1 MSVKTGDQWPRW
13 EVFKKDND
21 RRPYQAVGSVHA
33 GDPEHALLTARNIFV
48 RRPAAVSLWAVR
60 EDDIVSATVETV
72 LAEMGRDNAGK
83 PMHGPAGV
91 YHVGVK
97 MTHKRSMTFVD
108 LIGTVDATD
117 AADAMRQARELR
129 PDALAWWV
137 IPDSAIA
144 RTEDSEDT
152 VESWFAPATEKTYK
166 QQQYYGTIGR
176 HVGEL
181 KRAGLMPRQVNE
193 TPVLGAK
200 HVRPRLEADADAPNP
215 IAQPMAQL
223 TAQPPQVTE

>member
-1 MSVKTGDQWPRW
+1 MTVKTGDQWPRW

-33 GDPEHALLTARNIFV
+33 GDPQHALITARNIFV
-48 RRPAAVSLWAVR
+48 RRPAAVSLWVVR
-60 EDDIVSATVETV
+60 EDDILAATQEEVRNNPEKTWP
-72 LAEMGRDNAGK
+72 GG
-83 PMHGPAGV
+83 AGV

-97 MTHKRSMTFVD
+97 LSHKRSMTFVD

-117 AADAMRQARELR
+117 GTDAMRQARAMQPE
-129 PDALAWWV
+129 ALAWWV
-137 IPDSAIA
+137 IPDSAFA
-144 RTEDSEDT
+144 RTEDDEGT
-152 VESWFAPATEKTYK
+152 VESWFAPAVEKTYK

-193 TPVLGAK
+193 TPAIGAK
-200 HVRPRLEADADAPNP
+200 HERPRLHVEEKE
-215 IAQPMAQL
+215 
-223 TAQPPQVTE
+223 TEKVQA